1 MCLPSE
7 QNGNE
12 IQKLLESI
20 IDRQPDEKTK
30 QTVSLRLKSRLNL
43 IILIAWQFMCEPVFS
58 HNDLLG
64 GNILYLQD
72 SKEIKFVDF
81 EYGAYNYRAFDFAN
95 HFCEYAGFDCDWKK
109 HFPERE
115 HMKQCINDY
124 VHSLCTN
131 DAYKGNINKKV
142 AALFHRESEYT
153 DKDYDAFMDFCVD
166 IVCIFACAD
175 HFFWGLWG
183 VVQAKH
189 STV

>member
-115 HMKQCINDY
+115 HMKQCVSDY
-124 VHSLCTN
+124 VQTLC
-131 DAYKGNINKKV
+131 GNKESKEAMGKEV
-142 AALFHRESEYT
+142 VDLFDRKSGFT
-153 DKDYDAFMDFCVD
+153 DKDYGVFLDCVD
-166 IVCIFACAD
+166 VICMFTSAD

-183 VVQAKH
+183 V
-189 STV
+189 